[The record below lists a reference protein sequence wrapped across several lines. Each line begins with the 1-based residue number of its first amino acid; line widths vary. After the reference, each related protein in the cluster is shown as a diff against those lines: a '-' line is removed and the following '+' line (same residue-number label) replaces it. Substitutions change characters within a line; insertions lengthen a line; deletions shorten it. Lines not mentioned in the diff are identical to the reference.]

1 MQNVCLLGAT
11 GSVGQSAL
19 EVLAL
24 YPDKFRLFSVAAHS
38 NVEKLADIAVRFGVK
53 RVGIADAT
61 KVDRLSFLL
70 KEAGKGDIEILSGT
84 EAAMQLASDNEA
96 QTVIVA
102 VVGAAGVPATFA
114 AAKAGK
120 RILHANKES
129 VVCGGE
135 LLQQTVRE
143 NGAVMLPVDSEH
155 NAIFQCLTGASEE
168 DRRQCRLWLTCSGGP
183 FRDRPELDL
192 STVTPAMALA
202 HPTWQMGRKISIDS
216 ATLMNKG
223 LEVIEARWLFDIPQD
238 RIHVVIH
245 PQSVVHSM
253 VEYGDGSFIAQLGTA
268 SMKHPVAYCLG
279 WPERL
284 SAGTKRLDPFA
295 LSQLNFREPDVKRFV
310 QLAYAYEA
318 LREGGTASIVLNAAN
333 EIGVEAFLNER
344 ISFTGIAE
352 VCQRT
357 MQVLFDPK
365 TPASVEEI
373 LSVDAA
379 ARGLPGVKTGIR
391 RQLSKKI
398 FFEGL

>member
-53 RVGIADAT
+53 RVGIADAA
-61 KVDRLSFLL
+61 KADRLSYLL

-84 EAAMQLASDNEA
+84 EAAVQLASDNEA

-223 LEVIEARWLFDIPQD
+223 LEVIEARWLFDISQD
-238 RIHVVIH
+238 RISVVIH

-253 VEYGDGSFIAQLGTA
+253 VEYGDGSFIAQMGTA
-268 SMKHPVAYCLG
+268 SMRHPVAYCLG

-284 SAGTKRLDPFA
+284 SAGVKRLNPYE
-295 LSQLNFREPDVKRFV
+295 LSQLTFEEPDLKRFP

-318 LREGGTASIVLNAAN
+318 LAAGGTASIVLNAAN
-333 EIGVEAFLNER
+333 EIAVQAFLDER
-344 ISFTGIAE
+344 ITFTGIAE
-352 VCQRT
+352 VCRRT
-357 MQVLFDPK
+357 MDALADSK
-365 TPASVEEI
+365 APASVEEI
-373 LSVDAA
+373 LSVDAC
-379 ARGLPGVKTGIR
+379 ARAKAGDIAK
-391 RQLSKKI
+391 RQL
-398 FFEGL
+398 

>member
-84 EAAMQLASDNEA
+84 EAAVQLASDNEA

-168 DRRQCRLWLTCSGGP
+168 DRRQCRMWLTCSGGP

-268 SMKHPVAYCLG
+268 SMRHPVAYCLG

-284 SAGTKRLDPFA
+284 SAGVKRLNPYE
-295 LSQLNFREPDVKRFV
+295 LSQLTFEEPDLKRFS

-318 LREGGTASIVLNAAN
+318 LAAGGTASIVLNAAN
-333 EIGVEAFLNER
+333 EIAVQAFLDER
-344 ISFTGIAE
+344 ITFTGIAE
-352 VCQRT
+352 VCRRT
-357 MQVLFDPK
+357 MDALADSK
-365 TPASVEEI
+365 APASVEEI
-373 LSVDAA
+373 LSVDAC
-379 ARGLPGVKTGIR
+379 ARAKAGDIAK
-391 RQLSKKI
+391 RQL
-398 FFEGL
+398 

>member
-84 EAAMQLASDNEA
+84 EAAVQLASDNEA

-284 SAGTKRLDPFA
+284 SAGVKRLNPYE
-295 LSQLNFREPDVKRFV
+295 LSQLTFEEPDLKRFP

-318 LREGGTASIVLNAAN
+318 LAAGGTASIVLNAAN
-333 EIGVEAFLNER
+333 EIAVQAFLDER
-344 ISFTGIAE
+344 ITFTGIAE
-352 VCQRT
+352 VCRRT
-357 MQVLFDPK
+357 MDALADSK
-365 TPASVEEI
+365 APASVEEI
-373 LSVDAA
+373 LSVDAC
-379 ARGLPGVKTGIR
+379 ARAKAGDIAK
-391 RQLSKKI
+391 RQL
-398 FFEGL
+398 

>member
-19 EVLAL
+19 DVLAL

-84 EAAMQLASDNEA
+84 EAAVQLASDNEA

-129 VVCGGE
+129 VVCGGA
-135 LLQQTVRE
+135 LLMQTIKE
-143 NGAVMLPVDSEH
+143 SGAVILPVDSEH
-155 NAIFQCLTGASEE
+155 NAIFQCLASASPS
-168 DRRQCRLWLTCSGGP
+168 DRELCRLWLTCSGGP
-183 FRDRPELDL
+183 FRAKKDLDL

-223 LEVIEARWLFDIPQD
+223 LEVIEARWLFDISQD
-238 RIHVVIH
+238 RISVVIH

-253 VEYGDGSFIAQLGTA
+253 VEYGDGSFIAQMGTA
-268 SMKHPVAYCLG
+268 SMRHPVAYCLG

-284 SAGTKRLDPFA
+284 SAGVKRLNPYE
-295 LSQLNFREPDVKRFV
+295 LSQLTFEEPDLKRFP

-318 LREGGTASIVLNAAN
+318 LAAGGTASIVLNAAN
-333 EIGVEAFLNER
+333 EIAVQAFLDER
-344 ISFTGIAE
+344 ITFTGIAE
-352 VCQRT
+352 VCRRT
-357 MQVLFDPK
+357 MDALADSK
-365 TPASVEEI
+365 APASVEEI
-373 LSVDAA
+373 LSVDAC
-379 ARGLPGVKTGIR
+379 ARAKAGDIAK
-391 RQLSKKI
+391 RQL
-398 FFEGL
+398 

>member
-84 EAAMQLASDNEA
+84 EAAVQLASDNEA

-129 VVCGGE
+129 VVCGGA
-135 LLQQTVRE
+135 LLMQTIKE
-143 NGAVMLPVDSEH
+143 SGAVILPVDSEH
-155 NAIFQCLTGASEE
+155 NAIFQCLASASPS
-168 DRRQCRLWLTCSGGP
+168 DRELCRLWLTCSGGP
-183 FRDRPELDL
+183 FRAKKDLDL

-223 LEVIEARWLFDIPQD
+223 LEVIEARWLFDISQD
-238 RIHVVIH
+238 RISVVIH

-253 VEYGDGSFIAQLGTA
+253 VEYGDGSFIAQMGTA
-268 SMKHPVAYCLG
+268 SMRHPVAYCLG

-284 SAGTKRLDPFA
+284 SAGVKRLNPYE
-295 LSQLNFREPDVKRFV
+295 LSQLTFEEPDLKRFP

-318 LREGGTASIVLNAAN
+318 LAAGGTASIVLNAAN
-333 EIGVEAFLNER
+333 EIAVQAFQDER
-344 ISFTGIAE
+344 ITFTGIAE
-352 VCQRT
+352 VCRRT
-357 MQVLFDPK
+357 MDALVDSK
-365 TPASVEEI
+365 APASVEEI
-373 LSVDAA
+373 LSVDAC
-379 ARGLPGVKTGIR
+379 ARAKAGDIAK
-391 RQLSKKI
+391 RQL
-398 FFEGL
+398 